1 MFAPPTHI
9 GLTAGAPASENS
21 LLNFLSTA
29 YFAEQSFSMH
39 SANVFEIILQLT
51 KLDEGGSAC
60 LTPRTCMYFNEGGLL
75 TGNRT
80 ALKHLVYMLVL

>member
-1 MFAPPTHI
+1 
-9 GLTAGAPASENS
+9 
-21 LLNFLSTA
+21 
-29 YFAEQSFSMH
+29 MH
-39 SANVFEIILQLT
+39 SANIFEIILQLT

-60 LTPRTCMYFNEGGLL
+60 PTPRTCMYFNEGGLL